1 MTDQTDNQ
9 NAPPEGGD
17 QGAKRLLKVKPGRLD
32 LKRTVDAGQVRQNFS
47 HGRSKSVNVEVRR
60 SRIFVPPTGVIEA
73 KAETALPAAPAKPE
87 PVDDAARKGPAADA
101 PARRPAVLRTL
112 TEEEAEVRA
121 RALQGA
127 RDSGS
132 ASAQFIDQ
140 VSKDT
145 EARRAAA
152 RLDDEGREREDS
164 QRREEEERRR
174 SEEEERKR
182 SEEEA
187 ARKALEQSERLEARA
202 ARSGDGERP
211 TVRTAAEDA
220 ARTVRRPA
228 VAETAEDEDKRPR
241 RPGRGDARR
250 PGQRRTAEPRR
261 RAGRLTVAQA
271 LNDEERVRS
280 LASVRRAR
288 ERERRA
294 QRQPLEAVKVV
305 RDVVIPETI
314 TVQEL
319 ANRMAERGVDV
330 IKALMKLGVM
340 ATMPQTVDPDTAEL
354 VVTEFGHK
362 PRRVSEAD
370 VEIGL
375 KGPADDESTL
385 KPRPPVVTV
394 MGHVDHGKTSLLD
407 ALRETDVVSGEAGGI
422 TQHIG
427 AYQVTL
433 ASGGKITFV
442 DTPGHAAFTAMRA
455 RGANVT
461 DIVVLV
467 VAADDGVMPQTVEA
481 IAHAKAA
488 EVPIIVAINKMDKA
502 DADPNRVR
510 NDLLQHELV
519 DESVGGDILSV
530 EVSATAKTNLDKL
543 EEAILLQAEVLELQA
558 NPDRAA
564 EGIVI
569 EANLDRGRGAVAT
582 VLVQRGTLKIG
593 DIVVA
598 GGEWGRVRALL
609 HDTGRNL
616 EEAGPSMPVAVLG
629 LTAPPQ
635 AGDEFAVVA
644 NEARAREITEFRKR
658 RERAL
663 RGAITR
669 PTNAEDIFADV
680 VTEEMTELAIVIKAD
695 THGSAEAINA
705 SLKDFE
711 TDDVKVDVLHAGVG
725 GINESD
731 ISLAL
736 ASKALVIGFNV
747 RANSQARALATR
759 DGVEIRYHSIIYNL
773 IDDIKILLTGMLK
786 PVARETFLGN
796 AEILEVFVIGKQG
809 KVAGCNVTEGLVR
822 RGSAVR
828 LVRDS
833 VVIHEGKLATLQRFK
848 DEVREVRDGT
858 ECGMSFENYQD
869 IKVGDVIECF
879 DVEMVA
885 RTL

>member
-9 NAPPEGGD
+9 DAPPEDGD
-17 QGAKRLLKVKPGRLD
+17 QGGKRLLKVKPGRLD

-60 SRIFVPPTGVIEA
+60 SRTFTPPVGGFEA
-73 KAETALPAAPAKPE
+73 KTVTAAPAAPAKPE
-87 PVDDAARKGPAADA
+87 PAEEQARKAAADS

-127 RDSGS
+127 RESGS
-132 ASAQFIDQ
+132 ASAQLIDQ
-140 VSKDT
+140 VSKET
-145 EARRAAA
+145 EARRNASL
-152 RLDDEGREREDS
+152 LDEESREQEDS
-164 QRREEEERRR
+164 QRREEEDRRR

-202 ARSGDGERP
+202 ATEDPTRP
-211 TVRTAAEDA
+211 P
-220 ARTVRRPA
+220 RRPA
-228 VAETAEDEDKRPR
+228 VAEIAEDEDKRPR
-241 RPGRGDARR
+241 RPGKGDTRR
-250 PGQRRTAEPRR
+250 PGPRRTAEPRR

-294 QRQPLEAVKVV
+294 QSQPLEAVKVV
-305 RDVVIPETI
+305 REVVIPEEI

-319 ANRMAERGVDV
+319 SNRMAERGVDV

-340 ATMPQTVDPDTAEL
+340 ATMPQSIDPDTAEL
-354 VVTEFGHK
+354 VVSEFGHK
-362 PRRVSEAD
+362 SKRVSEAD

-375 KGPADDESTL
+375 KGPDDDEKTL

-433 ASGGKITFV
+433 AAGGKITFI

-488 EVPIIVAINKMDKA
+488 EVPIIVAINKVDKT

-582 VLVQRGTLKIG
+582 VLVQRGTLRIG

-609 HDTGRNL
+609 HDTGINL
-616 EEAGPSMPVAVLG
+616 EEAGPSMPVSVLG
-629 LTAPPQ
+629 LAAPPM
-635 AGDEFAVVA
+635 AGDEFAVVP
-644 NEARAREITEFRKR
+644 NEARAREITEYRQR

-669 PTNAEDIFADV
+669 PTDPEDIFAQL
-680 VTEEMTELAIVIKAD
+680 VTEDMTELAIVIKAD
-695 THGSAEAINA
+695 THGSAEAIQS

-711 TDDVKVDVLHAGVG
+711 SDNVKVDVLHAGVG

-747 RANSQARALATR
+747 RANSQARVLATR

-773 IDDIKILLTGMLK
+773 IDDIKQLLTGMLK
-786 PVARETFLGN
+786 PFARETFLGN

-809 KVAGCNVTEGLVR
+809 KVAGCNVTEGMVR

-879 DVEMVA
+879 DVQMVA